1 VQNRETEGLV
11 TAQETRGPSGRI
23 SMMSSVAYTLH
34 NLFPVP
40 AQAEWELSPNR
51 RELKN
56 RLSKTQAR
64 RGSSTVL
71 VEGETCIGKE
81 LIAMN
86 QEFERRVQE
95 RTNQLGEAN
104 TGLAKQNE
112 ELARESR
119 MKSDLLARMSHEF
132 RTPLN
137 AIVGFSDLL
146 AEQGEGSLGDAYADY
161 VRHVSDGAQ
170 HLLALVND
178 ILDLSRIEAGRAE
191 LRCRNFSVPE
201 ATAEVLSVIEPL
213 AKAKNIELHNDVP
226 CALITYGDRTRFK
239 QILFNLLSNAVKFTP
254 ADGSVQVNAERDCDG
269 IRFCVI
275 DTGIGIQNEKQTDIF
290 EEFVQVT
297 SPANGVKEGAGLG
310 LTITKGIVELHG
322 GRIWVESASG
332 EGSRFYFT
340 IPATPAGD

>member
-1 VQNRETEGLV
+1 
-11 TAQETRGPSGRI
+11 
-23 SMMSSVAYTLH
+23 MSSVAYTLH
-34 NLFPVP
+34 NLFPV
-40 AQAEWELSPNR
+40 SPNR

-56 RLSKTQAR
+56 RPSQSEAEGR
-64 RGSSTVL
+64 RGSSTRP
-71 VEGETCIGKE
+71 VEGETFVGKE

-86 QEFERRVQE
+86 QEFERRVHE
-95 RTNQLGEAN
+95 RTCQLGEAN

-119 MKSDLLARMSHEF
+119 MKSDFLARMSHEF

-161 VRHVSDGAQ
+161 ARHVSEGAQ

-191 LRCRNFSVPE
+191 LRCDDFSAPE
-201 ATAEVLSVIEPL
+201 ATTEVLSVIEPL
-213 AKAKNIELHNDVP
+213 ARAKNIKLLNDVP
-226 CALITYGDRTRFK
+226 STLTTYADRTRFK

-254 ADGSVQVNAERDCDG
+254 VDGSVQVSAERDRDE

-275 DTGIGIQNEKQTDIF
+275 DTGIGIPPEQQTAIF

-297 SPANGVKEGAGLG
+297 SPANGVKEGTGLG
-310 LTITKGIVELHG
+310 LAITKGIVERHG
-322 GRIWVESASG
+322 GRIWVESTLG
-332 EGSRFYFT
+332 EGSRFFFT
-340 IPATPAGD
+340 FPVIPAGD